1 MKKFDYHMC
10 AMSFLGSARL
20 SRVGDGVLAIAD
32 FSFNSPHPPSDPFAV
47 KARFGG
53 TPKLRQLPDETR
65 ALPNLL
71 N

>member
-1 MKKFDYHMC
+1 MKMFDYHTC

-32 FSFNSPHPPSDPFAV
+32 FSFNSPDTPSDPFAV
-47 KARFGG
+47 KVRFGG
-53 TPKLRQLPDETR
+53 TPKPTRDAR

-71 N
+71 S

>member
-1 MKKFDYHMC
+1 MKMFDYHTW

-20 SRVGDGVLAIAD
+20 SCVGDGVLAIAD
-32 FSFNSPHPPSDPFAV
+32 FSFNSLHPPSDPFAV

-53 TPKLRQLPDETR
+53 TPKPTRETR